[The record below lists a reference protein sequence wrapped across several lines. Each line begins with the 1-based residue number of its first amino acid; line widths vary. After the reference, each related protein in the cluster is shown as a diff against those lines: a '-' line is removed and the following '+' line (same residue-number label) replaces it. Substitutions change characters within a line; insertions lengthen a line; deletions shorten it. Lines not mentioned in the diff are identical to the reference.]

1 MSANPLTSA
10 QTTGRDSVLTTDFVA
25 TLNRFTATKT
35 VKVNAGGV
43 VRCFTSTGMSTACTS
58 TATDLAWLDHHADDN
73 VCPSRDCILPAVRCN
88 AGRHCFAQVWEHVV
102 GRNLARESRTA
113 GYVALE
119 YELMK
124 LLWFCCLFDQSVIQ
138 SIWSAHAVVS
148 QKKKEKKER
157 GRGIV
162 LAKG

>member
-1 MSANPLTSA
+1 M
-10 QTTGRDSVLTTDFVA
+10 
-25 TLNRFTATKT
+25 LNRFTATKT

-124 LLWFCCLFDQSVIQ
+124 LLWFCCLFNQSGIQ
-138 SIWSAHAVVS
+138 SIRSAHAVVS
-148 QKKKEKKER
+148 NKKKKEKR
-157 GRGIV
+157 
-162 LAKG
+162 KGEGYRAG